1 MFDQVCVCRSQL
13 LYCDGVT
20 LHWPHL
26 QYCRHK
32 VFGSRRRC
40 EQLQSLNEE
49 YYVLSLLD
57 VLLAQQRVRHLSC
70 TQRLTSSSLLL
81 LLDLSQPQPA
91 EQVFNVYRREGH
103 QFSVQTYNKLLL
115 GWATQVKTI
124 VLIFLA
130 PPSVI
135 NIFILF
141 HCYEQGNRLKAEVLF
156 RNMAKDEVPPNPET
170 YAVMFYMYTK

>member
-1 MFDQVCVCRSQL
+1 MEIQQSHST
-13 LYCDGVT
+13 GPT
-20 LHWPHL
+20 SSTA
-26 QYCRHK
+26 RHK

-81 LLDLSQPQPA
+81 LLDLIQPQPA

-103 QFSVQTYNKLLL
+103 QFSIQTYNKLLL

-124 VLIFLA
+124 VLVFSG
-130 PPSVI
+130 PSLCTLTSLLV
-135 NIFILF
+135 

-156 RNMAKDEVPPNPET
+156 RNMVKDEVPPNPET
-170 YAVMFYMYTK
+170 YAVMFYMYAK

>member
-1 MFDQVCVCRSQL
+1 MEIQQSHST
-13 LYCDGVT
+13 GHT
-20 LHWPHL
+20 SSTS
-26 QYCRHK
+26 RHK

-81 LLDLSQPQPA
+81 LLDLIQPQPA

-103 QFSVQTYNKLLL
+103 QFSVQTYKLLL
-115 GWATQVKTI
+115 GWATQMKTI
-124 VLIFLA
+124 VSIFLA
-130 PPSVI
+130 PLY
-135 NIFILF
+135 IFLILF

-156 RNMAKDEVPPNPET
+156 RNMAKDGIPPNPET
-170 YAVMFYMYTK
+170 YAVMVYMYAK